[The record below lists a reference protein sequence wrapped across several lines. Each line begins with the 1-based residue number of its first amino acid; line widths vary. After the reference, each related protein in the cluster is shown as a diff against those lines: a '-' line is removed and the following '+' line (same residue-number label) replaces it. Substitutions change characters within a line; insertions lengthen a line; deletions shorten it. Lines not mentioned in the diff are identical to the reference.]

1 MRRSSCGVGHRLERI
16 GCSQTETMSSG
27 DNSMSRKYRRG
38 NGNDLRFI
46 HNVRPAME
54 LSAPP
59 KWTALMLTAGVAIA
73 LAALLTFVIGG

>member
-1 MRRSSCGVGHRLERI
+1 
-16 GCSQTETMSSG
+16 
-27 DNSMSRKYRRG
+27 MSRKYRRG